1 MDLIYANN
9 SMEDVGVLHG
19 YEFDLAFGKDENSF
33 ECSIQAAHHCCKTGW
48 YLYIEGTEYGGII
61 DAITSD
67 TGTGEVIYS
76 GRTWHGILNSKVL
89 EPDAGEDYLIVS
101 SNEAHTAIMN
111 LLTRMELDK
120 LFTVSETQS
129 GVEIPFYQ
137 MPRYIA
143 GYNGITKMLA
153 SFECRLQLAFD
164 GGKVVLSAVPK
175 ADYTGE
181 EFDSDKVSFSVKQA
195 QGLVNHLICLGGGE
209 LAERLVVHIY
219 ADCNG
224 NFGSYPLLLGL
235 DEYTAVFDYPNV
247 ESEEDLLIAGLE
259 RLQEL
264 RAVDA
269 IRIDLDADGD
279 EYNIGDRIGAV
290 DNVTGITATAEIAK
304 KIVTIKDGRTT
315 ISYEVG
321 D

>member
-1 MDLIYANN
+1 MDLIYMND

-89 EPDAGEDYLIVS
+89 EPDAGENYLVVS
-101 SNEAHTAIMN
+101 GSETHAAIMA
-111 LLTRMELDK
+111 LVERMELDA
-120 LFTVSETQS
+120 LFTVPEAQS
-129 GVEIPFYQ
+129 GVEISSYQ

-143 GYNGITKMLA
+143 GYDGITKMLG
-153 SFECRLQLAFD
+153 SVECRLQLAFD

-175 ADYTGE
+175 VDYTGE
-181 EFDSDKVSFSVKQA
+181 EFDSDKASFSVKQA

-209 LAERLVVHIY
+209 LAERLVVHLY
-219 ADCNG
+219 ADSNG
-224 NFGSYPLLLGL
+224 SFGTSPFMFGL

-247 ESEEDLLIAGLE
+247 ESEQELITAGIE
-259 RLQEL
+259 RFREL

-279 EYNIGDRIGAV
+279 EYHVGDRIGAV